1 MRYGRQMATRTPTA
15 QEHAEGVLAQIES
28 AIHIADLVRAP
39 ATVVDELRRIHRLLH
54 QRGLSHNLQ
63 GSFF

>member
-1 MRYGRQMATRTPTA
+1 MVTRVLTA
-15 QEHAEGVLAQIES
+15 QEHAEGVLAQIEA
-28 AIHIADLVRAP
+28 AIHIATTVRAP
-39 ATVVDELRRIHRLLH
+39 ANIVDELRRIHRLLH